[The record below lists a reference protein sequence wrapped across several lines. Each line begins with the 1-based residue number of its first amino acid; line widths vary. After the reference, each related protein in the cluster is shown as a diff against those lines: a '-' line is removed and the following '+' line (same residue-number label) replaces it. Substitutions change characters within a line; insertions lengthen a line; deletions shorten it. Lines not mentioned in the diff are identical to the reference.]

1 MNRKSLTIGL
11 LGGILLFNGAQ
22 GLEQPASADTSVPKT
37 TEHNFAPAPMNS
49 AVRTVNLPGSGSE
62 SGQLVVESTVESV
75 SAHTAAKPDL
85 KQINGISLTDDLNT
99 VLKLKG
105 QPERQSSDEFFG
117 DTQILHY
124 SDCTIGV
131 SEYGIEYVEV
141 GSDQNQV
148 IVDGIVYKNDRQVL
162 EDALGEPYF
171 TAEDGLVYTQDNQV
185 LKLFINPETNQ
196 LESIHFFPKSSE

>member
-11 LGGILLFNGAQ
+11 LGGILLFSGAQ

-37 TEHNFAPAPMNS
+37 TEHNIAPAPINS
-49 AVRTVNLPGSGSE
+49 AVRTVNSAGSGSE
-62 SGQLVVESTVESV
+62 NGQLVVGSNDDSV
-75 SAHTAAKPDL
+75 FAHTAMKPDL

-105 QPERQSSDEFFG
+105 QPERQSTDEFLG

-131 SEYGIEYVEV
+131 SDYGIEYVEV

-148 IVDGIVYKNDRQVL
+148 IIDGVVYKNDRQVL
-162 EDALGEPYF
+162 ENALGEPYF
-171 TAEDGLVYTQDNQV
+171 VAEDGLVYTQDNQV
-185 LKLFINPETNQ
+185 LKLFINPETDQ
-196 LESIHFFPKSSE
+196 LESIHFFPKSGE